1 MGRLTRRV
9 APAYRLPTLMA
20 FICAAL
26 RTPFGRHGG
35 ALATVRTDDLAAL
48 PIRALVERLPR
59 VDWAALDEVILGC
72 ANQAGEDNRN
82 VARMATLLSGL
93 PASVPGVTVNRLC
106 GSGLEAVGQ
115 AARAIGSGEAELVLA
130 GGVESMSRSP
140 YVLAKAGAA
149 FARDQRL
156 EDTTLGW
163 RFVNPAMEARCGID
177 SMTQT
182 AENLAREDAIARDDQ
197 DAYALRSQQR
207 AERARAA
214 GWLAT
219 EILPVTVAAGRE
231 TCRVEQDEHP
241 RPATTL
247 ADLARLKPLLGP
259 GTTITAGNASGLNDG
274 AGAVLL
280 ASEKVAARYSLEP
293 LARVTGMASAGVEPR
308 VMGRGPVPAIRKLL
322 AREKRALADYEVI
335 EINEAFAAQVLSCSR
350 ALGLPDDPEHV
361 NPNGGAIALGHPL
374 GASGVRLVM
383 TAALEMK
390 RRGVQRALVSLCVG
404 VGQGMAFSIERVA

>member
-1 MGRLTRRV
+1 
-9 APAYRLPTLMA
+9 MA
-20 FICAAL
+20 LICAAL

-35 ALATVRTDDLAAL
+35 ALASVRTDDLAAL

-82 VARMATLLSGL
+82 VARMAALLAGL
-93 PASVPGVTVNRLC
+93 PAGVPGVTVNRLC
-106 GSGLEAVGQ
+106 ASGLEAVGQ
-115 AARAIGSGEAELVLA
+115 AARAIASGQAELVLA

-140 YVLAKAGAA
+140 YVLAKAAGA
-149 FARDQRL
+149 FARDQKL

-163 RFVNPAMEARCGID
+163 RFVNPAMEARYGID

-182 AENLAREDAIARDDQ
+182 AENLAREDAISREDQ

-214 GWLAT
+214 DRLAE
-219 EILPVTVAAGRE
+219 EIVPVTVSAGRE
-231 TCRVEQDEHP
+231 TRVVEQDEQP
-241 RPATTL
+241 RPATRPE
-247 ADLARLKPLLGP
+247 DLARLKPLLGP

-274 AGAVLL
+274 SGVVLL
-280 ASEKVAARYSLEP
+280 ASEKAAARYGLEP
-293 LARVTGMASAGVEPR
+293 LARIAGMASVGVEPR

-322 AREKRALADYEVI
+322 ARQGRPLGDYEIV
-335 EINEAFAAQVLSCSR
+335 EINEAFAAQVLSCTR
-350 ALGLPDDPEHV
+350 ALGLADDAEHV

-383 TAALEMK
+383 TAALEMN
-390 RRGVQRALVSLCVG
+390 RRGARRALVSLCVG
-404 VGQGMAFSIERVA
+404 VGQGLALAVERVA